1 MLSTPKVHFSLMTQE
16 HCLFRGKHFY
26 FQHNE
31 FLDFKKATLQ
41 TYPALKHKKFTSLR
55 VFKKYFKNMI
65 KKLYQER
72 SQVYKR
78 IVQEYQNVRDQYND
92 QYFKTI
98 ADFLHIDFPQEHRTI
113 QAEVGKTPICPRM
126 LDSFS
131 FCMHIRD
138 PQISKNRKERICE
151 VVAHECLHFLR
162 FEKRKQ
168 LHPETPRE
176 EYDSPHLVWQ
186 YSEMV
191 VDPVFQAINV
201 CDLFQFNEEVKKHF
215 RSSYDSFYE
224 MKDGEEGVMD
234 HLIGIFQEN
243 STIEEKIE
251 KWWQYV
257 QKISK

>member
-16 HCLFRGKHFY
+16 RCLFRGKVFY
-26 FQHNE
+26 F
-31 FLDFKKATLQ
+31 FKGEKSFDYRKATIQ

-78 IVQEYQNVRDQYND
+78 IVQEYQTMRDQYND
-92 QYFKTI
+92 QYFKTLS
-98 ADFLHIDFPQEHRTI
+98 DFLHIDFPQEHRNI
-113 QAEVGKTPICPRM
+113 QVGVGKIPIFPRM

-131 FCMHIRD
+131 FCMDIRD
-138 PQISKNRKERICE
+138 PKMTKNRKERICCDI
-151 VVAHECLHFLR
+151 VAHECLHFLR

-168 LHPETPRE
+168 IHPETPRE
-176 EYDSPHLVWQ
+176 EYDPPHLVWQ

-201 CDLFQFNEEVKKHF
+201 YDLFQFNEEVRKNF

-234 HLIGIFQEN
+234 HLIGIFKEPL
-243 STIEEKIE
+243 TIEEKIE
-251 KWWQYV
+251 K
-257 QKISK
+257 

>member
-16 HCLFRGKHFY
+16 RCLFRGKVFY
-26 FQHNE
+26 FFNMDKS
-31 FLDFKKATLQ
+31 FDYRKATLQ

-55 VFKKYFKNMI
+55 VFKKFLKNLI
-65 KKLYQER
+65 KKLYQDR
-72 SQVYKR
+72 SQFWNR
-78 IVQEYQNVRDQYND
+78 IVQEYQKMRDQYND
-92 QYFKTI
+92 QYFKTLS
-98 ADFLHIDFPQEHRTI
+98 DFLHIDFPQEHRII
-113 QAEVGKTPICPRM
+113 QVEVGKISCSPRM

-131 FCMHIRD
+131 FCMCIRD
-138 PQISKNRKERICE
+138 PKMIKNRKEIICE

-162 FEKRKQ
+162 FEKWKQ

-176 EYDSPHLVWQ
+176 EYDSPYLVWQ

-201 CDLFQFNEEVKKHF
+201 YDLFQCNEEVKKHF

-224 MKDGEEGVMD
+224 MKDGEEYVMD

-251 KWWQYV
+251 K
-257 QKISK
+257 